1 MKKQTIRGL
10 TVLAIVTIM
19 LGTAACNTL
28 PFFATPTPGSQINA
42 TPATTPGSNDASAGL
57 IRAPV
62 TAADRTDEQLVDSTK
77 LPIGDLRELA
87 IKFKGLPADT
97 PAKTCTTAPTYNVG
111 DEITFHVSNS
121 QTFEQ
126 FDVTA
131 KLIDKEP
138 HVYMWVDT
146 KWLSQIDANAVI
158 AAGKTF
164 SDKLYPRVRQLFGSE
179 WSPGIDCDP
188 RLHVLHTSNTAAGGY
203 FSSVDEY
210 TTAVRPDSNEKEMF
224 YIDVEGIGGPGQVG
238 SSFYLGVLAHEFQH
252 MIEFNVHRNQDAW
265 ANEGMSDLAMFLNGY
280 DIGGA
285 DFAFANDPDTQLNFW
300 PEGGGAGVNYGAAF
314 TFWLYFYD
322 KYGEKGITDIVADPL
337 NGLAGVAGALQQ
349 VGYQGSLDD
358 FFADWVVAKY
368 LNKPSLD
375 DGRYG
380 FTKSNP
386 PLAALEETVRSY
398 PFDEQSSVHEYAAK
412 YVAFQGNK
420 DITLKFTGSTKAPLI
435 DAQPHSGQY
444 FWGSNRGDSA
454 ALTLTSPFDLSSVK
468 SATLK
473 YWIWY
478 SLEKDWDYGYVIVSD
493 DGGATWKIL
502 KTPSGTDRDPNNNNY
517 GWGYTGGSGSD
528 STPEWIQE
536 TVNLSQ
542 YAGKQIMLG
551 FEVVN
556 DLAVNLPGL
565 AIDDVEIPE
574 LNYKDD
580 FESGDGGW
588 QPEGWILTNNY
599 VPQRYIVQ
607 LIGFGQDGS
616 TSVTRL
622 PINDDNI
629 GQWDVPLST
638 LKQAVVMVSGAASKS
653 SEVARF
659 NWSAAEK

>member
-1 MKKQTIRGL
+1 M
-10 TVLAIVTIM
+10 
-19 LGTAACNTL
+19 
-28 PFFATPTPGSQINA
+28 
-42 TPATTPGSNDASAGL
+42 
-57 IRAPV
+57 
-62 TAADRTDEQLVDSTK
+62 
-77 LPIGDLRELA
+77 
-87 IKFKGLPADT
+87 
-97 PAKTCTTAPTYNVG
+97 
-111 DEITFHVSNS
+111 
-121 QTFEQ
+121 
-126 FDVTA
+126 
-131 KLIDKEP
+131 
-138 HVYMWVDT
+138 
-146 KWLSQIDANAVI
+146 
-158 AAGKTF
+158 
-164 SDKLYPRVRQLFGSE
+164 
-179 WSPGIDCDP
+179 
-188 RLHVLHTSNTAAGGY
+188 
-203 FSSVDEY
+203 
-210 TTAVRPDSNEKEMF
+210 
-224 YIDVEGIGGPGQVG
+224 
-238 SSFYLGVLAHEFQH
+238 
-252 MIEFNVHRNQDAW
+252 
-265 ANEGMSDLAMFLNGY
+265 
-280 DIGGA
+280 
-285 DFAFANDPDTQLNFW
+285 
-300 PEGGGAGVNYGAAF
+300 
-314 TFWLYFYD
+314 
-322 KYGEKGITDIVADPL
+322 
-337 NGLAGVAGALQQ
+337 
-349 VGYQGSLDD
+349 
-358 FFADWVVAKY
+358 
-368 LNKPSLD
+368 
-375 DGRYG
+375 
-380 FTKSNP
+380 
-386 PLAALEETVRSY
+386 
-398 PFDEQSSVHEYAAK
+398 
-412 YVAFQGNK
+412 AFQGNK

-444 FWGSNRGDSA
+444 FWWSNRGDSA
-454 ALTLTSPFDLSSVK
+454 ALTLTRPFDLSSVK